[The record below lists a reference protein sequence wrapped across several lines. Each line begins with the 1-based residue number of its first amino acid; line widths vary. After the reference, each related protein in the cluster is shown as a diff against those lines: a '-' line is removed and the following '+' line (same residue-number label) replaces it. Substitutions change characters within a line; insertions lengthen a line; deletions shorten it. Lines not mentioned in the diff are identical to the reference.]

1 MISTEQNNITYQVE
15 SFSDIWEEI
24 QEILNIHFEEIEY
37 ANLIG
42 NMNIKQDW
50 YELLC
55 SNDSLLIAT
64 ARHNN
69 KLNVEAYNPNG
80 EGHQNN
86 NIIAYAS
93 YIIFPSMHNQEK
105 IMAENDAYFLL
116 PEYRKGF
123 EGYNFLK
130 FAEKELMKKGVNIVT
145 QKVKVNND
153 CSSIFKRMKY
163 TCNEHLY
170 VKEL

>member
-1 MISTEQNNITYQVE
+1 MNNITYHVE
-15 SFSDIWEEI
+15 NIAELWNEI
-24 QEILNIHFEEIEY
+24 QDLIQMHFEEIEY
-37 ANLIG
+37 ASLMGNL
-42 NMNIKQDW
+42 NIKKDW
-50 YELLC
+50 YELLNI
-55 SNDSLLIAT
+55 NDSLLIAV
-64 ARHNN
+64 ARHGY
-69 KLNVEAYNPNG
+69 LNSNSKG
-80 EGHQNN
+80 

-93 YIIFPSMHNQEK
+93 YILFPSMHNQEK
-105 IMAENDAYFLL
+105 ICAENDAYFLL
-116 PEYRKGF
+116 PEYRKGL

-130 FAEKELMKKGVNIVT
+130 FAEKELIKKGVNIIT